1 MRTKLMAGLLALA
14 FALPTLAVAQAPPDS
29 RDRAAVQRVLTGYA
43 ASVQSGDYAAVEAL
57 FGPGLHILTGP
68 LALHS
73 WAEYRDQELKPAAA
87 RFGGLRYTH
96 SGIETTVRGD
106 VAWSN
111 FRWQMAG
118 TADTPPPVL
127 GRATAVLERLDGQWK
142 IVALHFS
149 K

>member
-1 MRTKLMAGLLALA
+1 MRATLMTGLLALTIGVPA
-14 FALPTLAVAQAPPDS
+14 PAVAQAPPDTQE
-29 RDRAAVQRVLTGYA
+29 RAAVQRVITGFA
-43 ASVQSGDYAAVEAL
+43 ANIQSGDFTAVEAL
-57 FGPGLHILTGP
+57 FGPGLHILTGTS
-68 LALHS
+68 ALHS
-73 WAEYRDQELKPAAA
+73 WAEYRDQALRPEIATFP
-87 RFGGLRYTH
+87 GLRYTH
-96 SGIETTVRGD
+96 SGIETTVRGS

-127 GRATAVLERLDGQWK
+127 GRATAVLEKLDGQWK